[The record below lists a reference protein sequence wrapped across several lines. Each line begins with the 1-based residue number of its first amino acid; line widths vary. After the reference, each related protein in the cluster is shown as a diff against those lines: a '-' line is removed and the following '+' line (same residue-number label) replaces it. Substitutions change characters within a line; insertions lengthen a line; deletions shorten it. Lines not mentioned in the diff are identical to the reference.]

1 MYIAGEIE
9 VLLVHEKIGFK
20 KSIVS
25 PEEHKALEKK
35 LNDPENGI
43 RSYVE
48 LLDWGEKELSKKN
61 EYIALLKYVGRNFG
75 TKISGSINLV
85 YISYFWNKM
94 IFL

>member
-25 PEEHKALEKK
+25 PEEYKALEKK

-48 LLDWGEKELSKKN
+48 LLDWVEKELSKKK
-61 EYIALLKYVGRNFG
+61 EYIALLKYVERNFG
-75 TKISGSINLV
+75 TKIRGSIDLV
-85 YISYFWNKM
+85 YIS
-94 IFL
+94 